1 TVRHDPTHC
10 EKICGGELDW
20 IVMRTLEKDRGR
32 RYDSASALADDV
44 DRYLSDQPVEASP
57 PSILYRTY
65 KAYRRNRIA
74 CLAGALI
81 AGSLILATGI
91 SLVALRDSWR
101 MTQIAMEQGQVATQ
115 QAAKAEAEQER
126 AEGFARQASD
136 QARASQSTL
145 ELVVELLAKTGINPK
160 TGSEYTVSEA
170 LKLLTESNTRKN
182 GKFNLPPAVAAQLHM
197 GLGNAYRRSG
207 VNRLAA
213 IHFQQAVDI
222 TQKRPGEQSLVHAK
236 ALRYLGASQGSPES
250 IRAAI
255 EIETKRQ
262 STRDVVT
269 SQTLLGQMLGRSEET
284 QSEAIELLEKACSQ
298 FEPQPNVELSEI
310 PHFVIAEVL
319 HKLGRQ
325 VDAKR
330 YEAKAVEQAIDCFG
344 GSRTIW
350 HRLGESLRD
359 RKRFRDS
366 NRALLVA
373 DSLWPESQSDE
384 PAFHIGL
391 NYRELLDYRQA
402 EYYLQKSL
410 RLATARDDAYRVRSA
425 RYHLAT
431 TLAEQSKSERA
442 VPLLKTLLNDT
453 QARNHRS
460 LACLITLAVDS
471 PGLSEWLVSYRRRL
485 ESEVNEDP
493 LAKILLAKIELADG
507 DIARVKELLGGS
519 NLSNAG
525 QQWHRFFATGH
536 FDEARDY
543 ALNWLEVIPS
553 HNLRQRTWKTVG
565 VARSHYHIGDLKAG
579 EDLLRRAIKKAE
591 RMDPIDPFTLYWVK
605 YELALILHAQG
616 RTDEARPLC
625 RDVFKATEES
635 AKNKVTIWND
645 DYYDRITQWHAL
657 CLSGIEY
664 DADQWVQNLQRY
676 LRLDD
681 SEKARGACHSLLA
694 DHFGQRRD
702 TQRTIY
708 HYERESL
715 TRPLDF
721 RILPFQYCR
730 DRLVNLYLQTGQID
744 RGRNHFAK
752 VLDRVDKG
760 LPTKHPHRAFT
771 RMRLA
776 KLYLEQPAKPAKA
789 QELLIES
796 KTILERNSMTP
807 DQVMQQIDELLA
819 RTGK

>member
-1 TVRHDPTHC
+1 
-10 EKICGGELDW
+10 
-20 IVMRTLEKDRGR
+20 
-32 RYDSASALADDV
+32 
-44 DRYLSDQPVEASP
+44 
-57 PSILYRTY
+57 
-65 KAYRRNRIA
+65 
-74 CLAGALI
+74 
-81 AGSLILATGI
+81 
-91 SLVALRDSWR
+91 
-101 MTQIAMEQGQVATQ
+101 
-115 QAAKAEAEQER
+115 
-126 AEGFARQASD
+126 
-136 QARASQSTL
+136 SQSTL

-213 IHFQQAVDI
+213 THFQQAVDI

-255 EIETKRQ
+255 EIEEKRQ
-262 STRDVVT
+262 SESDVTT
-269 SQTLLGQMLGRSEET
+269 SLTLLGQMLGRSEET
-284 QSEAIELLEKACSQ
+284 QSEAVTLLEKACSQ
-298 FEPQPNVELSEI
+298 FELRPNVELSEI
-310 PHFVIAEVL
+310 PHFILAELL
-319 HKLGRQ
+319 HKLDRR

-330 YEAKAVEQAIDCFG
+330 YEAQAVEHAIDCFG
-344 GSRTIW
+344 DDHDAWQRWGR
-350 HRLGESLRD
+350 SLRD
-359 RKRFRDS
+359 RKRLRNS

-373 DSLWPESQSDE
+373 DSLWPESASNE
-384 PAFHIGL
+384 PAFYLGL
-391 NYRELLDYRQA
+391 NYRELGNYRQA
-402 EYYLQKSL
+402 EDYFEKSL
-410 RLATARDDAYRVRSA
+410 RLATAREDDYRVRSA

-431 TLAEQSKSERA
+431 TLSEQSKSEQA
-442 VPLLKTLLNDT
+442 IPLLKTVLNDA
-453 QARNHRS
+453 QGRNHRS

-471 PGLSEWLVSYRRRL
+471 PELRVWLDSYRRQL
-485 ESEVNEDP
+485 ESEVDKDP
-493 LAKILLAKIELADG
+493 MAASLLARLEVTDG
-507 DIARVKELLGGS
+507 NTDRAKELLGENRLLG
-519 NLSNAG
+519 ADV
-525 QQWHRFFATGH
+525 QWRHLFSTGH
-536 FDEARDY
+536 FDESRDF
-543 ALNWLEVIPS
+543 ASNWLELIPS
-553 HNLRQRTWKTVG
+553 GNPNQRAWKTVL

-664 DADQWVQNLQRY
+664 DADQWVQNLQRH

-681 SEKARGACHSLLA
+681 SENARGACHSLLA
-694 DHFGQRRD
+694 DHFEQQRD
-702 TQRTIY
+702 TQRAIY

-715 TRPLDF
+715 TRPLGF

-730 DRLVNLYLQTGQID
+730 DRLVNLYLETGQID

-760 LPTKHPHRAFT
+760 LSTKHPHRAFT

-789 QELLIES
+789 KELLIES
-796 KTILERNSMTP
+796 KTIFERNSMTP

-819 RTGK
+819 RTGE